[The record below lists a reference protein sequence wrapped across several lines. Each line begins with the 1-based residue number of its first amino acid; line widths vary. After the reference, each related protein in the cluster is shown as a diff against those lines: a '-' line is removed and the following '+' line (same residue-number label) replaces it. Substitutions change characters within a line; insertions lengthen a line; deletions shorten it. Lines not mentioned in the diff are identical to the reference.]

1 MRREDISDALGMLD
15 DEILKHVDEV
25 RRHSEKWESAEV
37 SQAEICNIRQ
47 QGLRSNKAHQTMV
60 QRSKLKER
68 FRWKRRYVMVAGF
81 CLICLTAL
89 AFTPI
94 LWEKVNS
101 SFGASVS
108 GELLAQKDFSG
119 LKSFEEAGGMQ
130 GLMKSPEG
138 ADSPALNEPFVPV
151 SDLFASVSD
160 NPAHIKELAAAY
172 AKIPVGEYT
181 GFYERDY
188 GAYSDILA
196 DSIGREVDNA
206 KDWYYISGHTDLQY
220 LIYKEEQSYTLWK
233 FAYFDSD
240 EYPYS
245 DVLKLIYGIESADGI
260 ERIDVYPPK
269 MDNSDAGKRIQEEIG
284 TYAITNRDDIEAVYQ
299 MLCTMTCYGNNRW
312 DLIDYGDAEAG
323 TGGEGNHNAVRLGR
337 YLTFVTDYGNEI
349 DGLKYTAVS
358 GMFYE
363 FSGVAYNR
371 LTKEQAEKV
380 NIIFGIVKTAE
391 LESYDVHRKNS
402 SEEVTNIPPLPKMQQ
417 NTTPS
422 SPSMLSP

>member
-1 MRREDISDALGMLD
+1 MRRENISDALGMLD
-15 DEILKHVDEV
+15 EEILIHTYEV
-25 RRHSEKWESAEV
+25 RRHSEKRESAEV
-37 SQAEICNIRQ
+37 SQEEICNTRQ
-47 QGLRSNKAHQTMV
+47 QGLRSDKAHQTMV

-68 FRWKRRYVMVAGF
+68 SGWKSRYVMVAGF
-81 CLICLTAL
+81 CLICLAAW
-89 AFTPI
+89 AFMPI
-94 LWEKVNS
+94 LWEKVNN

-130 GLMKSPEG
+130 GVMKSPEG

-151 SDLFASVSD
+151 SDLFAAASD
-160 NPAHIKELAAAY
+160 NPTQIKEMAAAF
-172 AKIPVGEYT
+172 AKIPIGEYT
-181 GFYERDY
+181 GRYERDY
-188 GAYSDILA
+188 GADSDILA
-196 DSIGREVDNA
+196 GSLGREVDDV

-220 LIYKEEQSYTLWK
+220 LIYKEEQGYTLWK
-233 FAYFDSD
+233 FAHFDSE

-260 ERIDVYPPK
+260 QQIDVYPPK
-269 MDNSDAGKRIQEEIG
+269 MDNTDAGRRIQEEIG
-284 TYAITNRDDIEAVYQ
+284 IHTITNREDIETVYQ
-299 MLCTMTCYGNNRW
+299 ALCTMTCYGNNRW

-323 TGGEGNHNAVRLGR
+323 TGGEMGDHSAVRLGR
-337 YLTFVTDYGNEI
+337 YLTLVTDYGNEI
-349 DGLKYTAVS
+349 DSLKYTAVS

-402 SEEVTNIPPLPKMQQ
+402 SEEVTGIPPLPKMQQ
-417 NTTPS
+417 DAMLFPS
-422 SPSMLSP
+422 LLSP